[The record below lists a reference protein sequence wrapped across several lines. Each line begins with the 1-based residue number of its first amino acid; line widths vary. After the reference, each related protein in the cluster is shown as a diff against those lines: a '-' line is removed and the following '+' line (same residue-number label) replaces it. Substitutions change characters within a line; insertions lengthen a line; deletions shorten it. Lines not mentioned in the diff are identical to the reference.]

1 METIMDI
8 QRNNVLRRRRVAIG
22 LGALIAASVTMGA
35 LIPQMSAS
43 ADQEQYLMQDYMQW
57 NAVTFGDAHI
67 SAESEGAVAVGGTLS
82 FHNSNTA
89 TQQSAS
95 SGGSGIGLLVNKV
108 NLSNSTEQLKVL
120 NGSVRIGDAS
130 QLDVLNKDGNNAQM
144 HTRVVSKGAGPSGN
158 PSIVANNSM
167 EGSEQ
172 VISPTLFSSLFS
184 KSSAEQL
191 AQQIAAYPQTDT
203 QGAQAA
209 VSISG
214 TKAVIAL
221 TEGKTN
227 YWPVDAGTLAGITE
241 LSFIGVSPNVET
253 GTFLVVPI
261 SGSAVTFNLTL
272 AGARDPSAIL
282 WVAPEANSIMQSGDS
297 LDGSILA
304 PKANLDKRTANI
316 QGTIVVNSGTFMGS
330 EQHYFP
336 YKGKVPPVVPT
347 EHPTDPVTPVITTTP
362 ATPTDTSS
370 TPTDTPSTPTDTRNT
385 PTDTP
390 STPTSPVTTPTD
402 GNVPTQSG
410 TPTTTTPATKT
421 PAALASSNKSKAGT
435 LAKTGGSGAV
445 LGAGAV
451 MIIFAA
457 LGMGVI
463 AVIRSRGHRSDR

>member
-1 METIMDI
+1 MNN
-8 QRNNVLRRRRVAIG
+8 QRNTVLRHRRLTMG
-22 LGALIAASVTMGA
+22 LGALIAAGATVGA

-43 ADQEQYLMQDYMQW
+43 ADQEHFLMQDYMQW
-57 NAVTFGDAHI
+57 NVVTLGDAHL

-89 TQQSAS
+89 TQQSAR
-95 SGGSGIGLLVNKV
+95 SGGSGVGLLANNVDF
-108 NLSNSTEQLKVL
+108 SNSAAQLKVL
-120 NGSVRIGDAS
+120 SGSIRIGDAAQS
-130 QLDVLNKDGNNAQM
+130 DVLNRDGNNAQM
-144 HTRVVSKGAGPSGN
+144 HTRVVSKGAGPSGD

-172 VISPTLFSSLFS
+172 VTSPTLFSSLFS
-184 KSSAEQL
+184 KSSAERL
-191 AQQIAAYPQTDT
+191 AQQIAVYPQTDT
-203 QGAQAA
+203 HGVQAS

-241 LSFIGVSPNVET
+241 LSFSGASPNVDA

-272 AGARDPSAIL
+272 AGARDPGAML
-282 WVAPEANSIMQSGDS
+282 WVAPEANSIVQSGDS

-304 PKANLDKRTANI
+304 PKAHLDKRAANI

-347 EHPTDPVTPVITTTP
+347 DPVTPVITTTP
-362 ATPTDTSS
+362 ATPTE
-370 TPTDTPSTPTDTRNT
+370 TPSTPTE
-385 PTDTP
+385 TP
-390 STPTSPVTTPTD
+390 STPTSPATTPTD
-402 GNVPTQSG
+402 SNTPTHSE
-410 TPTTTTPATKT
+410 TTTTTTPATALTTTTTT
-421 PAALASSNKSKAGT
+421 PAASASSNKSKAGT
-435 LAKTGGSGAV
+435 LAQTGGSGAV

-451 MIIFAA
+451 MMVFVA

-463 AVIRSRGHRSDR
+463 AFNRSRGHSSDR

>member
-1 METIMDI
+1 MDI
-8 QRNNVLRRRRVAIG
+8 QRNSVLRRRRLTIG
-22 LGALIAASVTMGA
+22 LGAFIAACVTVGA

-43 ADQEQYLMQDYMQW
+43 AEQEQYLMQDYMQW
-57 NAVTFGDAHI
+57 NVVTFGDAHLGTRTENGQTTF
-67 SAESEGAVAVGGTLS
+67 ANGESEGAVAVGGTLS
-82 FHNSNTA
+82 FGGTNTA
-89 TQQSAS
+89 IHQSTTGN
-95 SGGSGIGLLVNKV
+95 GGSGIGLLANNVDF
-108 NLSNSTEQLKVL
+108 SNSAAQLKVL
-120 NGSVRIGDAS
+120 SGSIRIGDAS
-130 QLDVLNKDGNNAQM
+130 QLDVLNRDGNNAQM
-144 HTRVVSKGAGPSGN
+144 HTCVVSKGAGPSGD

-191 AQQIAAYPQTDT
+191 AQQIAVYPQTDT
-203 QGAQAA
+203 YGVQAS

-241 LSFIGVSPNVET
+241 LSFSGASPNVDA
-253 GTFLVVPI
+253 GTFLVVPV

-272 AGARDPSAIL
+272 AGARDPSAML
-282 WVAPEANSIMQSGDS
+282 WVAPEANGIVQSGDS

-304 PKANLDKRTANI
+304 PKAHLDKRAANI

-347 EHPTDPVTPVITTTP
+347 DPVTPVITTTP
-362 ATPTDTSS
+362 ATPTDT
-370 TPTDTPSTPTDTRNT
+370 PSTPTETS
-385 PTDTP
+385 
-390 STPTSPVTTPTD
+390 STPTSPATTPTD
-402 GNVPTQSG
+402 SKTPTHSE
-410 TPTTTTPATKT
+410 TTTTTTPATAPTTTT
-421 PAALASSNKSKAGT
+421 PTASASSNKSKPGT

-445 LGAGAV
+445 LGAGVV
-451 MIIFAA
+451 MIVFAA
-457 LGMGVI
+457 LGVSVI
-463 AVIRSRGHRSDR
+463 AFNRSRGHRSDR

>member
-1 METIMDI
+1 
-8 QRNNVLRRRRVAIG
+8 
-22 LGALIAASVTMGA
+22 MGA

-57 NAVTFGDAHI
+57 NAVTFGDTHL

-82 FHNSNTA
+82 FRNSNTA

-95 SGGSGIGLLVNKV
+95 NGGSGIGLLANKV
-108 NLSNSTEQLKVL
+108 DFSNYAAQLKVL
-120 NGSVRIGDAS
+120 SGSIRIGDAS
-130 QLDVLNKDGNNAQM
+130 QLDVLNRDGNNAQM
-144 HTRVVSKGAGPSGN
+144 HTRVVSKGAGPSGD

-172 VISPTLFSSLFS
+172 VISPMLFSSLFS
-184 KSSAEQL
+184 KGSAEQL

-203 QGAQAA
+203 HGAQAS

-261 SGSAVTFNLTL
+261 SGSAVTFNLTM
-272 AGARDPSAIL
+272 AGARDPSAML
-282 WVAPEANSIMQSGDS
+282 WVVPEASSIVQSGDS

-304 PKANLDKRTANI
+304 PKAHLDKRTANI
-316 QGTIVVNSGTFMGS
+316 QGTIVVNSGSFMGS

-336 YKGKVPPVVPT
+336 YRGKVPPVVPS
-347 EHPTDPVTPVITTTP
+347 DPVTPVITTTP
-362 ATPTDTSS
+362 ATPTETTS
-370 TPTDTPSTPTDTRNT
+370 TPTDTPSA
-385 PTDTP
+385 
-390 STPTSPVTTPTD
+390 PTSPTTAPTDSNIPTHTETTTTTPPAT
-402 GNVPTQSG
+402 
-410 TPTTTTPATKT
+410 TPTTTT